1 MKTLQLI
8 MEWLI
13 DKSKE
18 NVMEIFL
25 INSESS
31 KKTKKNFLSQNY
43 E

>member
-8 MEWLI
+8 MEWLT

-31 KKTKKNFLSQNY
+31 KKTKNNFLSQNY